1 MEILSLLR
9 NKSAPLP
16 TSHPT
21 PGPPYSM
28 GGVRWERVATLKLV
42 PIKLSQILA
51 NNIANGGRRI
61 GLRIM
66 RYCKLIRICRIQWC
80 CELFSFLTGKVLFGE
95 IWSKKSKLPFT
106 SEIW

>member
-42 PIKLSQILA
+42 PIKLSQILT
-51 NNIANGGRRI
+51 NNIDNRGE
-61 GLRIM
+61 M
-66 RYCKLIRICRIQWC
+66 DWSQNY
-80 CELFSFLTGKVLFGE
+80 EVLQTY
-95 IWSKKSKLPFT
+95 SNMQNSMVL
-106 SEIW
+106 

>member
-51 NNIANGGRRI
+51 NNIANGGEKDWSQN
-61 GLRIM
+61 
-66 RYCKLIRICRIQWC
+66 Y
-80 CELFSFLTGKVLFGE
+80 EVLQTY
-95 IWSKKSKLPFT
+95 SNMQNSMVL
-106 SEIW
+106 